1 MYNPNALSTSTHA
14 QVCAR
19 ALVVSLHY
27 HGFVGSKTSSLQ
39 AASVQQDDK
48 GEVRRISMSLR
59 RKALDGSACL
69 RVVCVTYGATLDREV
84 GVKRSP
90 SSRIA
95 GRQMG

>member
-1 MYNPNALSTSTHA
+1 MRDGVINSGISM
-14 QVCAR
+14 
-19 ALVVSLHY
+19 
-27 HGFVGSKTSSLQ
+27 TSSLQ